1 MNNSKK
7 ISTGLTDLEV
17 LESAKKHGSNSI
29 EHTKKNHFLTS
40 LLDIV
45 KEPMFILLFTATS
58 VYFITGDY
66 GDGIF
71 MAIAI
76 VFVIAISVFPKPC
89 VPQIHRGVGRFPVFD
104 SIARFESNT
113 LSKNSNN
120 CSPFMIK
127 P

>member
-17 LESAKKHGSNSI
+17 LESAKKHGTNSV

-40 LLDIV
+40 LVDIV
-45 KEPMFILLFTATS
+45 KEPMFLLLFTATS
-58 VYFITGDY
+58 IYFITGDY

-76 VFVIAISVFPKPC
+76 VFVIAISVFQVQSSYPLSPSSIVGAHPFSFKNFNPAIGYS
-89 VPQIHRGVGRFPVFD
+89 PQ
-104 SIARFESNT
+104 A
-113 LSKNSNN
+113 
-120 CSPFMIK
+120 
-127 P
+127 

>member
-17 LESAKKHGSNSI
+17 LESAKKHGTNSV

-40 LLDIV
+40 LVDIV

-76 VFVIAISVFPKPC
+76 VFVMIMFCTGIMFFKNPE
-89 VPQIHRGVGRFPVFD
+89 VGMQ
-104 SIARFESNT
+104 
-113 LSKNSNN
+113 LKL
-120 CSPFMIK
+120 
-127 P
+127 